1 MLNLEE
7 LVFKVNTKELVDAVG
22 KVKELGTEVA
32 NLARPI
38 DKAVAAS
45 DKLAKAQQQEAT
57 TAAKAAKA
65 TTDLAAA
72 ETKAGKAR
80 GEAAPKIDTVT
91 RSIEKQ
97 LTAMKVFRGEAI
109 NAADGAIA
117 LGTAFTKTQAN
128 QLAALKVSGA
138 TTEALK
144 TMARSF
150 EEFNKITSAN
160 TFDNSVAGIQRLRK
174 EIAEMSKVDDLM
186 KQGIKLT
193 RDEIV
198 NLVRDSERLTQQF
211 KSEGLS
217 AQQLDVALSGL
228 TQEHVLLARQKNDL
242 VARSKE
248 SERQAKAEANAQIK
262 AAQDQAR
269 AIKYLEDTE
278 RRMAAAVDE
287 ANRGLDR
294 GATDTLVKYKQALM
308 QAGLAADVAEG
319 KMATLKSQMDLVASR
334 KRADELRYL
343 SRALSVQ
350 MGDVAIS
357 LASGMNP
364 LLVMIQ
370 QGDQIRGVLDQV
382 GAQGDELRK
391 SMNGAA
397 AQIATG
403 MKNTAIAIGTFFVGA
418 VQAAGK
424 SVLDFFVAPVK
435 LAKAAMIDFIY
446 NGNAFEAQM
455 GRLQAATS
463 GFARTAGILG
473 GILGGTLLV
482 ALYQLSSA
490 QDDFVRALYQSG
502 ASLDMNKEKAQ
513 QFAIS
518 MESMGVSSTKAMQ
531 ALTEIAKAG
540 GFTQESLQGI
550 ITSAVNMEKYA
561 GVAIEK
567 TVENYK
573 KLQDKPSEA
582 LIELAKNTGYLT
594 AEQLKQIKSFEDVGD
609 KVTAATM
616 AMKAFSDIQ
625 SQIAAN
631 IQANLSPLERAFIDM
646 KAAVVG
652 VWHEFKTWAS
662 ESELLENVLGGL
674 GLTVK
679 VLALGFKVLKAIMSG
694 ATWPELRD
702 SLTKDA
708 ESIRDYLDV
717 SKKGVNGLDAA
728 TREYNANAVKGYQ
741 NQLKLAAELKG
752 KLDPQQM
759 GKDAFV
765 AAKMRGLLA
774 STGGSFATD
783 LNALK
788 MMKDA
793 TAKFTKE
800 WQDGQAKVTSG
811 TKDTKK
817 EVDETLKY
825 QLRIQESVRDLV
837 IETGNLGKQE
847 TEITKATK
855 LRADLVDDPLWHQQ
869 TEQAKINLLAALDIL
884 EADEKRF
891 KQQEKHQKLV
901 EEEWKKTIERQKESD
916 KHISDNLA
924 KQSESLQESGKDLEF
939 QYSLLGKSDDEVK
952 SMTRE
957 YERQNKLR
965 KAFLD
970 YEKTLADIRNASPAD
985 QESLRLQAERQYA
998 EQVRQINSE
1007 TALQSAQDYERAF
1020 KEIQGTITDIIA
1032 TALFEGG
1039 KAGQKKLKD
1048 VLKNAFRNFVL
1059 DVVINPIVRGGMNA
1073 AIGAVTGTGSSS
1085 AGGIG
1090 AMIGEGFNDYVSN
1103 TAIGAMLTSTG
1114 GYAAAIGGGS
1124 VAAGSQAAML
1134 AAQTSG
1140 FGVAGTAL
1148 TAQAAGGAAGAV
1160 GGAYA
1165 GVMNA
1170 LAAIPVWGWIAMA
1183 VVALLGSGFGTTPG
1197 EQHIG
1202 GMYSTRGSELNM
1214 DTARAITGG
1223 GGWDD
1228 GAWARDLT
1236 ERGTEEMGGALQKI
1250 VDGALGEANAVMGA
1264 LGIGKFTIDAGFAA
1278 NLNGEGSDKNAFG
1291 YFNLYDEAGNLVKE
1305 YINRELGEDLEQAIA
1320 KFGGDIQEAVSSV
1333 VLAGTDFQREGET
1346 NVQTIGRLTNALIA
1360 VNQVAELLGM
1370 NTLDLSLV
1378 SGDAASSLV
1387 DLFGS
1392 IENLKTASQSFYD
1405 NFASDAIKAADAQS
1419 LLEKTF
1425 GQLGLQIPKTRDEYY
1440 QLVKG
1445 LDLTEESGR
1454 EAYVTLLGVS
1464 DSFLSIEDNAKSA
1477 TEIIDDAFSALE
1489 AAVKREQDMISKRI
1503 SAIESTRNAL
1513 SKLFDVLSKATRE
1526 LYGSVDSTK
1535 GALVGQARQF
1545 ITDSVVAARSGGGL
1559 PDADKMSEAIGTVRT
1574 GISDTLYA
1582 TRFEEER
1589 DTLMLAGELFELQG
1603 YAGEELTNAELQL
1616 KELKDQSEQMELMLE
1631 SYRVQID
1638 LAKNL
1643 DVSVLSVAD
1652 AIRQMEQTL
1661 ADLLDPTGA
1670 KRGISKGSSG
1680 SGNYMMGT
1688 GNDYGRVD
1696 FTTTAPDAGGRDI
1709 LLSREEIMGGQLA
1722 YNVNNRT
1729 DYETAQS
1736 FLTAS
1741 SWLGGADAATAA
1753 MLAAGATQEQADE
1766 AARVA
1771 AEYEA
1776 WKQTTGGVDRGGS
1789 SFLDYIGADNPY
1801 AWQNL
1806 PSYDVGTN
1814 YVPRDMVAKIHEGEA
1829 IVPKR
1834 YNPDAGGES
1843 KIEALEAGLVGMRA
1857 ELQAIALSSDKT
1869 RRLLER
1875 VTQDGNSLLVTDT
1888 ATL

>member
-7 LVFKVNTKELVDAVG
+7 LVFKVKTDELVDAVA
-22 KVKELGTEVA
+22 KVKQLGTEVA
-32 NLARPI
+32 NLAKPI
-38 DKAVAAS
+38 DKAVSAS

-65 TTDLAAA
+65 TADLAAA

-391 SMNGAA
+391 SMTGAA
-397 AQIATG
+397 AQIASG
-403 MKNTAIAIGTFFVGA
+403 MKNTAIAIGTFLGGAFLGAGKYLNNFVAEVTGA
-418 VQAAGK
+418 DKALLALKARVIALDGIMTTAAGPGK
-424 SVLDFFVAPVK
+424 WVTTLRLASAAVVTFGGLIATTGIAALGAWAVGLYKVIQEENA
-435 LAKAAMIDFIY
+435 LAKQLALT
-446 NGNAFEAQM
+446 GNAM
-455 GRLQAATS
+455 GLSFDSALRLSRGMSDVGVSTGMAMKVLGEMAKVG
-463 GFARTAGILG
+463 GFVSSELQ
-473 GILGGTLLV
+473 LV
-482 ALYQLSSA
+482 AKSA
-490 QDDFVRALYQSG
+490 T
-502 ASLDMNKEKAQ
+502 DMKTY
-513 QFAIS
+513 F
-518 MESMGVSSTKAMQ
+518 
-531 ALTEIAKAG
+531 
-540 GFTQESLQGI
+540 
-550 ITSAVNMEKYA
+550 
-561 GVAIEK
+561 GVAIED
-567 TVENYK
+567 TVKAFAKMK
-573 KLQDKPSEA
+573 KEPVEA
-582 LIELAKNTGYLT
+582 MFELAKTTGMVSSETIKAIVELKEQGKT
-594 AEQLKQIKSFEDVGD
+594 AEATALAIKTLASVNAQQVEQMKKDYNGFSLFMIELGKNIKSFYDEIFKSLFYKADPKKQLQEQIGAIEDILSGGGSIAGALARTFNEEGMKNQLGALKEQLRLMSQASD
-609 KVTAATM
+609 AQERDAA
-616 AMKAFSDIQ
+616 ARAKE
-625 SQIAAN
+625 
-631 IQANLSPLERAFIDM
+631 QANYQEALKL
-646 KAAVVG
+646 
-652 VWHEFKTWAS
+652 S
-662 ESELLENVLGGL
+662 ESLASKQVKMKKELLEAEQKFKPLVDSGL
-674 GLTVK
+674 LSQEKYTAI
-679 VLALGFKVLKAIMSG
+679 LAGI
-694 ATWPELRD
+694 RD
-702 SLTKDA
+702 KYKETNKESNEYAKYMQRSL
-708 ESIRDYLDV
+708 ESIRD
-717 SKKGVNGLDAA
+717 
-728 TREYNANAVKGYQ
+728 
-741 NQLKLAAELKG
+741 
-752 KLDPQQM
+752 
-759 GKDAFV
+759 
-765 AAKMRGLLA
+765 
-774 STGGSFATD
+774 
-783 LNALK
+783 
-788 MMKDA
+788 
-793 TAKFTKE
+793 
-800 WQDGQAKVTSG
+800 
-811 TKDTKK
+811 
-817 EVDETLKY
+817 
-825 QLRIQESVRDLV
+825 ISV
-837 IETGNLGKQE
+837 ENSNLGKQE
-847 TEITKATK
+847 VEITKAAK
-855 LRADLVDDPLWHQQ
+855 ARADLMDDPLWNSH

-884 EADEKRF
+884 EAEEQRFKLSEKR
-891 KQQEKHQKLV
+891 QKLV

-916 KHISDNLA
+916 KLYSDISDNLA
-924 KQSESLQESGKDLEF
+924 KQSESLQESGRDLEF
-939 QYSLLGKSDDEVK
+939 QYSLLGKSDDDEVK

-970 YEKTLADIRNASPAD
+970 YEKTLADIRNVAPAD
-985 QESLRLQAERQYA
+985 QEGLRLQAERQYA

-1148 TAQAAGGAAGAV
+1148 TAQAAGGAAGAA

-1346 NVQTIGRLTNALIA
+1346 NVQTIGRLANALIA

-1392 IENLKTASQSFYD
+1392 IENLKTASQNFYD

-1425 GQLGLQIPKTRDEYY
+1425 NQLGLQIPKTRDEYY

-1445 LDLTEESGR
+1445 LNLTEESGR

-1464 DSFLSIEDNAKSA
+1464 DSFLSIEDNARSA

-1489 AAVKREQDMISKRI
+1489 SAVKREQDMISKRI

-1631 SYRVQID
+1631 SYKIQID

-1661 ADLLDPTGA
+1661 ADILDPTGA
-1670 KRGISKGSSG
+1670 KRGKPQSSSSSAMSAGSAYGSSG
-1680 SGNYMMGT
+1680 P
-1688 GNDYGRVD
+1688 
-1696 FTTTAPDAGGRDI
+1696 TTDSYSMTASAADIFGGH
-1709 LLSREEIMGGQLA
+1709 LMNS
-1722 YNVNNRT
+1722 VTNRT
-1729 DYETAQS
+1729 EYEQAQVY
-1736 FLTAS
+1736 LNAIS
-1741 SWLGGADAATAA
+1741 STGLGSADAVAAA
-1753 MLAAGATQEQADE
+1753 MAAAGATPEQIAQAATSAAQYQEY
-1766 AARVA
+1766 VA
-1771 AEYEA
+1771 A
-1776 WKQTTGGVDRGGS
+1776 TGGAPS
-1789 SFLDYIGADNPY
+1789 SASAFLESIGADNPY
-1801 AWQNL
+1801 AWMNL